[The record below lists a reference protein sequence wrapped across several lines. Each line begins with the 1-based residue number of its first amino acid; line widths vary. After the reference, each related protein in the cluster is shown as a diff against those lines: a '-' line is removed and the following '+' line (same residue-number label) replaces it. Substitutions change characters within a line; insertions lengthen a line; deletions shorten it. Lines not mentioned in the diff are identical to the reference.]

1 MLVLTRG
8 EGQSVLIGDDIRV
21 TIVGTRSRQVRIAID
36 APPEIRVLREEI
48 AGNNAH
54 GAPVARGSDRRK

>member
-36 APPEIRVLREEI
+36 APPEVRVLREEI
-48 AGNNAH
+48 AGNNAD
-54 GAPVARGSDRRK
+54 GARAAPGSERRK